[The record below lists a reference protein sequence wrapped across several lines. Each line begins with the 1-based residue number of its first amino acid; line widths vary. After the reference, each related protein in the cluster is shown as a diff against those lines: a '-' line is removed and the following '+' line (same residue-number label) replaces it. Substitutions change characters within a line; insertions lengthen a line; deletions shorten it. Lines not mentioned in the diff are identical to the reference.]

1 MDGDMKIKRTT
12 AVQWLFEELNKEIHI
27 SERMKEIFNQAHEY
41 ERECLE
47 DAYMA
52 NRRNMEEDE
61 AATYYLTN
69 YHS

>member
-27 SERMKEIFNQAHEY
+27 SERMKEIFIQAQEY

-47 DAYMA
+47 DAYMV
-52 NRRNMEEDE
+52 NRRNMEEGE
-61 AATYYLTN
+61 AETYYLTN

>member
-12 AVQWLFEELNKEIHI
+12 AVQWIFEELNKEIHI

-41 ERECLE
+41 ERECIE